1 MKEVDSFQVT
11 HPVSLYLNLSS
22 PLYQT
27 GPARLGSCIDMIDGS
42 HPTLC
47 YHPSS
52 PWVNFPAAQGEEWSL
67 LPLLSAG
74 QAEGKLDH
82 PWRSDH
88 HLEGFMAFVPNVC
101 KASELGSSSP
111 QAAQSKHGALSPT
124 LPWLSKC
131 KQSLRR
137 VLAFRL
143 RGQVLGNEGTWRPRE
158 GLGAPPSSSS

>member
-1 MKEVDSFQVT
+1 MKEVDSLQVT
-11 HPVSLYLNLSS
+11 HPVSLYLSLSS

-27 GPARLGSCIDMIDGS
+27 GLARLGSCIDMTDGS
-42 HPTLC
+42 HPTLS
-47 YHPSS
+47 YHPSGA
-52 PWVNFPAAQGEEWSL
+52 WVNFQAAQGEEWSS

-101 KASELGSSSP
+101 KTSEPGSSNP
-111 QAAQSKHGALSPT
+111 QAAQSEHGAVSPT

-143 RGQVLGNEGTWRPRE
+143 HGQVLGNEGTWRPRE